1 MTEDRSGD
9 TFASLMKVRK
19 FCLIA
24 TERTGSSFL
33 RQVLQRFPK
42 VACHSELF
50 NSRPG
55 PDCVHQKYVDLTL
68 TAAEMAERD
77 ADPLRFLSRVEQ
89 QSLERAEMCG
99 FKLMISHQPTVLEHV
114 LSSDEYKVIVISR
127 ENRLAQYSSEAIARK
142 TDIWGRVTV
151 SQGSPQVQ
159 IIFDKAEF
167 KKYCEKLSSSYDL
180 VTHRLEDTNRAFS
193 LKYHQILDERAI
205 EELLS
210 FLGVDPDR
218 SIGELL
224 GRASLVKQNTSN
236 ILDRFSNPDDAIAA
250 MREMGREDWLQE
262 RVS

>member
-99 FKLMISHQPTVLEHV
+99 FKLMISHQSTVLEHV

-127 ENRLAQYSSEAIARK
+127 DNRLAQYSSEVIARK
-142 TDIWGRVTV
+142 TDIWGV

-159 IIFDKAEF
+159 IIFDKADF

-180 VTHRLEDTNRAFS
+180 VTHRLEDTNRAFYI
-193 LKYHQILDERAI
+193 KYHQILDERVI

-210 FLGVDPDR
+210 FLGVDSDR
-218 SIGELL
+218 PTCELL
-224 GRASLVKQNTSN
+224 GLASLVKQNTSN
-236 ILDRFSNPDDAIAA
+236 ILDRFSNPDEVIAA
-250 MREMGREDWLQE
+250 MREMVREDWLQE